1 MDNFCGAPPV
11 SATLEGMTLHPL
23 PPPSR
28 RPRPPRSGEPWTES
42 DYATLVRLCREGR
55 TARDIAAE
63 LGRSDASVAD
73 RASRMLPLD
82 ERGGPRDLSVHRL
95 RHHLQQDDDYD
106 WQAALMQT
114 PPPRP
119 VVEHVHPPPVRRG
132 IPGLDDDE
140 LVTLAELLS
149 QTSASASD
157 ESRRALSVDIGRQ
170 ILHRGLE
177 ERVLERAT
185 DHAQERAQRLVED
198 CYGAAFG
205 GWCPPPRR
213 GPIELEPGD
222 VGRELG
228 WDDPTH
234 F

>member
-1 MDNFCGAPPV
+1 
-11 SATLEGMTLHPL
+11 MTLHSL

-28 RPRPPRSGEPWTES
+28 RPRPPRSGEPWTET

-55 TARDIAAE
+55 SATDIAAE

-95 RHHLQQDDDYD
+95 RHHLQQDADYD
-106 WQAALMQT
+106 WQAALVQT

-119 VVEHVHPPPVRRG
+119 VVEHVHPPQVRRG
-132 IPGLDDDE
+132 IPGLEDE
-140 LVTLAELLS
+140 QLVTLAELLS
-149 QTSASASD
+149 QTSASVSD
-157 ESRRALSVDIGRQ
+157 EARRVLTADIGRQ

-177 ERVLERAT
+177 ERVIARAA
-185 DHAQERAQRLVED
+185 DRAQERARRMVD
-198 CYGAAFG
+198 DSYDATFG

-213 GPIELEPGD
+213 GPLGLEPGD

-228 WDDPTH
+228 WDDPTP